1 MKKLIIVLLS
11 LVMVVSLSACSG
23 GSEAE
28 PEEGSEQTVAESVF
42 TGNYVVSADYV
53 KENLDNILL
62 YDARGEEA
70 AAEGTIAQAVPV
82 AWQYFATCEDGATG
96 DANWGCILD
105 PERLSARLGEK
116 GFDKDK
122 EIVIFAAA
130 DQGWGDDGRIAWE
143 LIAAGYTNVKIV
155 DGGYNA
161 LVAAGL
167 ETSNGGAE
175 PVPVEVT
182 IESIDQTHVINTDEL
197 VSDYDQYK
205 IVDARADEEYNGEV
219 LYGESKGGHLP
230 GAIHIPFGSLFDEN
244 GMLKSNEELTAIF
257 EEAGLEKDD
266 KIVTY
271 CTAGIRSAFM
281 QLIMEDCGYGNVKNY
296 DESFYRWSAVQ
307 DVE

>member
-130 DQGWGDDGRIAWE
+130 DQGWGDDTRFFPDAFHPLSSMFSFRYSSICVLVGIEVIAPF
-143 LIAAGYTNVKIV
+143 LCTQMHP
-155 DGGYNA
+155 
-161 LVAAGL
+161 
-167 ETSNGGAE
+167 ET
-175 PVPVEVT
+175 
-182 IESIDQTHVINTDEL
+182 
-197 VSDYDQYK
+197 
-205 IVDARADEEYNGEV
+205 
-219 LYGESKGGHLP
+219 LP
-230 GAIHIPFGSLFDEN
+230 
-244 GMLKSNEELTAIF
+244 
-257 EEAGLEKDD
+257 
-266 KIVTY
+266 
-271 CTAGIRSAFM
+271 
-281 QLIMEDCGYGNVKNY
+281 
-296 DESFYRWSAVQ
+296 
-307 DVE
+307 

>member
-11 LVMVVSLSACSG
+11 LVMAVSLSACSG

-175 PVPVEVT
+175 PVPVE
-182 IESIDQTHVINTDEL
+182 
-197 VSDYDQYK
+197 SDDRVDRPDTCYQY
-205 IVDARADEEYNGEV
+205 R
-219 LYGESKGGHLP
+219 
-230 GAIHIPFGSLFDEN
+230 
-244 GMLKSNEELTAIF
+244 
-257 EEAGLEKDD
+257 
-266 KIVTY
+266 
-271 CTAGIRSAFM
+271 
-281 QLIMEDCGYGNVKNY
+281 
-296 DESFYRWSAVQ
+296 
-307 DVE
+307 